1 MGDWQKRQQDFG
13 DAADWL
19 LRIVGHVGGRW
30 AEPALGEWDVRSL
43 VGHTS
48 RALLT
53 VESYLAQPPE
63 AIEVHSAAHYYHR
76 ARELAD
82 VPGVAER
89 GVAAGAALGDDPAAA
104 VVAIA
109 DRVVPLVLASTGDEL
124 LTSIVGGIRLT
135 DYLPTRTF
143 ELVVHTCD
151 LAAALGI
158 PVVPPPGPAA
168 DALGLLVEIAAA
180 EPESA
185 GDLLLAL
192 TGRRPLPPGFSL
204 L

>member
-1 MGDWQKRQQDFG
+1 MGDWQTRQQGFG
-13 DAADWL
+13 DAADWF
-19 LRIVGHVGGRW
+19 LRIAGQAGGRW

-43 VGHTS
+43 IGHTARS
-48 RALLT
+48 FLT
-53 VESYLAQPPE
+53 VESYLHQAP
-63 AIEVHSAAHYYHR
+63 AEVEVRSAADYYRR
-76 ARELAD
+76 ARDLARA
-82 VPGVAER
+82 PGVADR

-109 DRVVPLVLASTGDEL
+109 SRVVPLVLASTGDEL

-151 LAAALGI
+151 LAAALGL
-158 PVVPPPGPAA
+158 PTNPPSRPAA
-168 DALGLLVEIAAA
+168 AALGILTDLAAA
-180 EPESA
+180 DPECA